1 MNRVSSRLLL
11 LPWAFTY
18 SDQREIMQSSDALD
32 VLSLCQEMFGRWLE
46 RHPPTTEPPSW
57 HALVSALE
65 VADYDDLATMVKRI
79 IH

>member
-1 MNRVSSRLLL
+1 
-11 LPWAFTY
+11 
-18 SDQREIMQSSDALD
+18 MQSSDALD